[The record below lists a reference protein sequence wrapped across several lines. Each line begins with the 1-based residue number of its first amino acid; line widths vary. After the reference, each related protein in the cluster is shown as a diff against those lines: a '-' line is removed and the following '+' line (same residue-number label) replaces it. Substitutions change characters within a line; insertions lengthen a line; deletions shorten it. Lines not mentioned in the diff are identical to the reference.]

1 MKTRFLI
8 PLLLMVFG
16 RGACAEQSLFASGIT
31 GPSSITVGTDGS
43 VYLLANSDD
52 VFNPW
57 ATLKY
62 SPAGALKAT
71 WKLPSKRLPPR
82 SKA

>member
-1 MKTRFLI
+1 MNTRFLI
-8 PLLLMVFG
+8 PLILMACG
-16 RGACAEQSLFASGIT
+16 RGAWADQSLFASGIT
-31 GPSSITVGTDGS
+31 GPHALTVGTDGS

-62 SPAGALKAT
+62 SPAFPG
-71 WKLPSKRLPPR
+71 
-82 SKA
+82 